1 MYLNGLGVK
10 KDYIYAYMWWKI
22 AKSSGDKIA
31 DKNIVVVT
39 QKMTSDQILKA
50 DKLATEFL
58 NKKR

>member
-1 MYLNGLGVK
+1 MYLNGLGLK

-39 QKMTSDQILKA
+39 KRMTSDPN
-50 DKLATEFL
+50 F
-58 NKKR
+58 